1 MNETIIN
8 YILQRLSFSL
18 HLQADLEEAKASEA
32 HKFQT
37 SLEALQKKLAEA
49 NATVVKEKEAA
60 RKAIQEAPP
69 VIQEKEV
76 IIEDT
81 KRIESLTKEVNSL
94 KVLSEV

>member
-8 YILQRLSFSL
+8 YILRTLSFSL
-18 HLQADLEEAKASEA
+18 HLQADLEEAKAIEA
-32 HKFQT
+32 QKLQN

-69 VIQEKEV
+69 VVLEKEV
-76 IIEDT
+76 IIEYT
-81 KRIESLTKEVNSL
+81 KRLESLMKEVNSL